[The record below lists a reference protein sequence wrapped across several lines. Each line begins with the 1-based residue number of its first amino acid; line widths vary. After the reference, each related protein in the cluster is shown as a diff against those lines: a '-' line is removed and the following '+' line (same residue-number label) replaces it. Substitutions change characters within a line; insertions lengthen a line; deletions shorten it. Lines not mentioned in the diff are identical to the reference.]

1 MRKLILLLAF
11 AIFVSISGQ
20 GQVVKIQYF
29 TKSFISEAENE
40 GYITNSKPLLLQPYY
55 SGGQGKEII
64 MGWNAEGFAMRGFI
78 SFDFSTIQPK
88 AGEVLVIDKAT
99 LRVFEANTNM
109 HPFNGDGVRTVQ
121 CFLVDYKDLDINDYD
136 LQPIDSCGTI
146 AVTGYS
152 VLTEHPLVVT
162 SKMGGLLNRN
172 SAASKIQFRLQFS
185 PDENLSD
192 GSQLKQSMWNIF
204 SGEETQKAAY
214 RPQLAV
220 KYHFV
225 KKDLSAI
232 KKVVPVKVQ

>member
-1 MRKLILLLAF
+1 ML
-11 AIFVSISGQ
+11 IFVLNVFVCVLSYS
-20 GQVVKIQYF
+20 QVVKIQYF
-29 TKSFISEAENE
+29 TKSFISDPDNE
-40 GYITNSKPLLLQPYY
+40 GYITDSKPRFLQPYY

-99 LRVFEANTNM
+99 LKVFEANTNM
-109 HPFNGDGVRTVQ
+109 HPFNGDGARTVQ
-121 CFLVDYKDLDINDYD
+121 CYLVDYANLDISDYD

-162 SKMGGLLNRN
+162 SKMVALLKRN
-172 SAASKIQFRLQFS
+172 SATSKIQFRLQFS
-185 PDENLSD
+185 PDDNLSD
-192 GSQLKQSMWNIF
+192 GSQLKQSMWNVF
-204 SGEETQKAAY
+204 SGEEIQKAAY
-214 RPQLAV
+214 RPQLQV

-225 KKDLSAI
+225 KKELSVI
-232 KKVVPVKVQ
+232 KKAAPVKVQ